1 MHPIIKKSLPLL
13 VLVILVGLALM
24 VINNPPTTK
33 RAKPSS
39 APQLNIEA
47 LTLKNQDL
55 AITITSYGT
64 VQPRTQ
70 SVLMPQVS
78 GKITFIN
85 PGFRDGG
92 FFEKD
97 EVLMQLDQRDYIAEI
112 KIAESTLLSAEQ
124 NLSEEKARVEQAKQ
138 DWQRLGNTDEAPDL
152 VLRTPQLKAAQAQVF
167 SAQATLVK
175 AELAL
180 ERSEI
185 RAPYTGRVLTK
196 NVDIGQVVAQG
207 TELAEIYAVDY
218 VEIRLPIKNS
228 DLSYISLPENSRFAN
243 TNTDTLPTVT
253 FTSDLAGAQQWQGQ
267 VMRTEGAFDQSSQ
280 QLFVVAQI
288 DDPYGKSSDT
298 ALPLKIGQYVSANIA
313 GKVIPNSLTIPNKAI
328 YQGSYVYIVE
338 NNTLQRRPIKIAWQ
352 NEKISMISSGLSAEQ
367 LLVVTPLG
375 QVSSGTPVAI
385 SIKDG
390 VHSLVNNDHQKPN
403 NKSLRKLPN
412 KPVKSNSKQQN
423 QPKDKDNK
431 SGASL

>member
-1 MHPIIKKSLPLL
+1 MQPIIKKSLPLL
-13 VLVILVGLALM
+13 VLVLLIGLSLL

-33 RAKPSS
+33 RGKPSS

-47 LTLKNQDL
+47 LTLKNEDF
-55 AITITSYGT
+55 AINITSYGT

-85 PGFRDGG
+85 PEFRDGG

-97 EVLMQLDQRDYIAEI
+97 EVLIQLDQRDYLAEI
-112 KIAESTLLSAEQ
+112 KIAESTLLTAEQ
-124 NLSEEKARVEQAKQ
+124 NLSEEKARVAQAKQ
-138 DWQRLGNTDEAPDL
+138 DWYRLGNSEVAPDL

-185 RAPYTGRVLTK
+185 RAPYTGRVLAK
-196 NVDIGQVVAQG
+196 SVDIGQVVGQG

-228 DLSYISLPENSRFAN
+228 DLNFISLPENSRYTQASLAN
-243 TNTDTLPTVT
+243 LPKVT
-253 FTSDLAGAQQWQGQ
+253 FSSDLAGAQQWQGQ

-288 DDPYGKSSDT
+288 DDPYGKSSDA
-298 ALPLKIGQYVSANIA
+298 ALPLKIGQYVSAIIG
-313 GKVIPNSLTIPNKAI
+313 GKVIPNALTIPNKAI

-338 NNTLQRRPIKIAWQ
+338 KNTLQRRPIKIAWQ
-352 NEKISMISSGLSAEQ
+352 NEQIAMISSGLSADQ
-367 LLVVTPLG
+367 LLVATPLG

-390 VHSLVNNDHQKPN
+390 VALPVNSNHQQVSQK
-403 NKSLRKLPN
+403 
-412 KPVKSNSKQQN
+412 NSKKQTPDTDKQQRKAKTQN
-423 QPKDKDNK
+423 Q
-431 SGASL
+431 GASS